1 MQNSDVKYLICN
13 ADEGDPGAFMDRSLI
28 EGDPHTVIEG
38 MIIAGYAI
46 GATQGFVY
54 TRIEYPLAIE
64 RLNIA
69 IEKAREYGFL
79 GKNILGTGWDFDIE
93 VRLGAGA
100 FVCGEE
106 TALIQSIE
114 GFRGEPFRNR
124 HFPQPADFGASQLL

>member
-1 MQNSDVKYLICN
+1 LKGSPYSDR
-13 ADEGDPGAFMDRSLI
+13 GDDYRR
-28 EGDPHTVIEG
+28 
-38 MIIAGYAI
+38 YAI

-93 VRLGAGA
+93 VRL
-100 FVCGEE
+100 
-106 TALIQSIE
+106 
-114 GFRGEPFRNR
+114 EPAHLSAARR
-124 HFPQPADFGASQLL
+124 LR